1 MLPERLQHEKGDVG
15 ILCGWSKKK
24 KATRELHPSWWGMIA
39 LCRQATEQLS
49 LIFSNTTNRLMQHT
63 KESRDISDKHI
74 LNQNNNNN
82 SFYMLLRV
90 EMLQSMWPRHI
101 LTVPGLSSATV
112 LWLREAVYAIQVLN
126 TLKSC
131 FFQSPLNLPLEMH
144 RLTWPSGIVQT
155 YQHTTRSVV

>member
-1 MLPERLQHEKGDVG
+1 MWEYCVDEAK
-15 ILCGWSKKK
+15 KKK

-49 LIFSNTTNRLMQHT
+49 LIFSKATKMLMQHT
-63 KESRDISDKHI
+63 EESRDISDKHI
-74 LNQNNNNN
+74 LNQNNSNNN
-82 SFYMLLRV
+82 SFYMLLGV
-90 EMLQSMWPRHI
+90 ELLQSVWPQYI
-101 LTVPGLSSATV
+101 LIVPGLSSATV
-112 LWLREAVYAIQVLN
+112 LWLRETVHAIQVLN

-131 FFQSPLNLPLEMH
+131 FFQSPLDLPLEMH